1 MPHSILTIFYFIMTF
16 LLSLQVGVRKDF
28 YVEYY
33 LKAKQD
39 MKCQRQ
45 GSSKSS
51 SEVVATVSG
60 IDNNLKQVEL
70 LERQIVQ
77 LNQDIIALQPKPTL
91 MTDSSDK
98 TEHSEQESSPQLAQR
113 RRTPD
118 IIPFSDSAYNTKRP
132 SLMDSCEQSQQV
144 SKKLSNQTRTPFMK
158 ITPGDQGSQKSSL
171 KKFVSPVPM
180 SQQSHADVSE
190 GTSQKKKLHTRE
202 NCL

>member
-132 SLMDSCEQSQQV
+132 SLMDSCKQSQQLN
-144 SKKLSNQTRTPFMK
+144 KKSLTQARSPFRR
-158 ITPGDQGSQKSSL
+158 ITPGNEGSQKRSL
-171 KKFVSPVPM
+171 KKFVSPVPT
-180 SQQSHADVSE
+180 SQQSHADIDE
-190 GTSQKKKLHTRE
+190 ASQKKKLHTRE
-202 NCL
+202 NFE